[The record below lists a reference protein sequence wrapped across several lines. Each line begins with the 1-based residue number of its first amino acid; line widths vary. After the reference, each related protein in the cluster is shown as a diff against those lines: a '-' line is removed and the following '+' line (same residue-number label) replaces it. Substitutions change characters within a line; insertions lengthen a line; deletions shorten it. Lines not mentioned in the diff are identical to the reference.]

1 MKERLAGH
9 PREAYFAF
17 PFCLT
22 ATPDQQCGI
31 SVEGWIKDFPL
42 VYMHAQLLSRVWLS
56 VTPWTVACQAPLSMG
71 FSRQEYWS
79 GLPFPLPGDLPN
91 PGIKST
97 SLESP
102 ALVGGFFTTE
112 PPGKPFPLT
121 LTSNVPFSP
130 VLLCSYRFTLHP
142 CWGTSQISYRSRV
155 STLPA

>member
-1 MKERLAGH
+1 MKERLAGP

-17 PFCLT
+17 PFCLPDI
-22 ATPDQQCGI
+22 PDQQRGI

-42 VYMHAQLLSRVWLS
+42 MYMHAQLLSCVRLS
-56 VTPWTVACQAPLSMG
+56 VTLWTVACQAPLSVG

-79 GLPFPLPGDLPN
+79 GVPFPLSGDLPN
-91 PGIKST
+91 PGIKSI

-121 LTSNVPFSP
+121 LISNVPFSP
-130 VLLCSYRFTLHP
+130 VLLCSYQFTLHP
-142 CWGTSQISYRSRV
+142 CWGTS
-155 STLPA
+155 